1 MNHALPRVRM
11 VVADAAPGCPQCGG
25 RLGFG
30 SDRNGRTVEACE
42 CGFEGYVTR
51 RSGEVTEAAAAGPRP
66 TPAQLSRGWDGLLH
80 SVGLRGGLVTQPQ
93 GKKKGRA
100 RARPVLPNK
109 PPAR

>member
-1 MNHALPRVRM
+1 MNHALPRIRM
-11 VVADAAPGCPQCGG
+11 VVADAAPGCPRCGG

-42 CGFEGYVTR
+42 CGFEGYVAR
-51 RSGEVTEAAAAGPRP
+51 RSGEVTEAAAAAPRP
-66 TPAQLSRGWDGLLH
+66 APGQLSRGWDQLLH
-80 SVGLRGGLVTQPQ
+80 SVGLRGAPIT
-93 GKKKGRA
+93 KKNGRA